1 MGIDKDD
8 VRLVI
13 HADIPGSLENYL
25 QEAGRAGRDTA
36 QAHCVLLFD
45 EQDIEKQFQLEAMSE
60 VSLRDIKQILRGIRL
75 RASKGGKQD
84 NNLPLVATSA
94 ELINQPEVETS
105 FAADDSNADTKVK
118 TAIAWLERAGYLE
131 RSDNITQV
139 FQGRPLFAS
148 TEEAMKRVDSLK
160 LAPKA
165 KAIWQAVIQ
174 ALMSAADDDGLS
186 ADAIAEEAGQ
196 YMADKGSG
204 VQASEVMRVLTQMAD
219 VGLLSQGML
228 LTTWLRPKGRDNARV
243 LCGQVHSIEKA
254 MLDTLREQEPE
265 PDTGQGLTF
274 NIRLVNQ
281 AIKDLGHERC
291 NPGLL
296 RNLLTSWAQDGRSGG
311 DKGSI
316 DVKYLSRDLYQLT
329 FNRTWS
335 QIEQTIDQRHR
346 VTGAT
351 LDFLYTLLASSE
363 ESVQRQVMLSFALE
377 QLVKY
382 LREDMDVAQLM
393 NKREASSQQEWLLKG
408 AERALLY
415 LHEQHAIVLQN
426 GLAVFRSAMTLTLTA
441 ERQQQYNKAD
451 YQPLEHHYRQKVIQ
465 IHVMNEYAR
474 ISLEHFKKAKKLVTD
489 YFSME
494 ADKFLGHYF
503 KGRNKIL
510 ELATS
515 EHSWKRI
522 VEDLHNRAQEQI
534 VQAPPEQN
542 LLVLAGPGSG
552 KSKVIIHRCAYLMR
566 VKQISPSRI
575 MLLCYNH
582 NAAMSLRRRLTELL
596 GRDGARVSVFTFH
609 GLAMS
614 LTGNAVQNRTSDD
627 IDFTTIID
635 DAIKLLRGEQ
645 NQLGLE
651 LEEQR
656 ERLLGGL
663 QFLLVD
669 EYQDIDEQQ
678 YQLIAALVGKSEE
691 DEEARLHLMAVGDD
705 DQSIYAFRDANVSFI
720 RRFEQDYNA
729 QTHFLTWN
737 YRSTAHIIETSNRLI
752 EHNQDR
758 MKRTHPI
765 EIDDRRKMEV
775 AGGHWEGMETA
786 QGRVIIQQCQDAAQ
800 QAAEV
805 VRHIALI
812 REKTPTCPL
821 ESIAVLARNGLEKE
835 ELAWVRSAL
844 ADADIPCRFTLDKE
858 NGFPVHRCR
867 EILRYQNWLQQ
878 QGHALLT
885 AEQLAAPLPPL
896 SLANRWEE
904 LLHDLI
910 AQWQASQGE
919 HALSAHHF
927 LMFLY
932 EYLSEQK
939 RQIRF
944 GKGVLLST
952 VHGVK
957 GEEYR
962 HVILLDGGWQRAAE
976 LSTSNLEEERR
987 LFYVGMT
994 RAIERL
1000 VLMARHDQRNPHI
1013 PLIAS
1018 HCYVQRPN
1026 ATRPDRQRRFAMM
1039 GMSQLVLGYA
1049 GHSDEGQTIHNELR
1063 ALKVGDAVRIAP
1075 DKQDRLH
1082 VYHRSHKIA
1091 RLSLQGEETWKFDV
1105 NTIREA
1111 RVIALVERRKEQEKD
1126 EYQPKMRSE
1135 RWEIPIIE
1143 LEL

>member
-1 MGIDKDD
+1 MSNISLGIFTNS
-8 VRLVI
+8 
-13 HADIPGSLENYL
+13 P
-25 QEAGRAGRDTA
+25 
-36 QAHCVLLFD
+36 
-45 EQDIEKQFQLEAMSE
+45 
-60 VSLRDIKQILRGIRL
+60 
-75 RASKGGKQD
+75 
-84 NNLPLVATSA
+84 
-94 ELINQPEVETS
+94 
-105 FAADDSNADTKVK
+105 
-118 TAIAWLERAGYLE
+118 
-131 RSDNITQV
+131 
-139 FQGRPLFAS
+139 S
-148 TEEAMKRVDSLK
+148 TE
-160 LAPKA
+160 
-165 KAIWQAVIQ
+165 
-174 ALMSAADDDGLS
+174 
-186 ADAIAEEAGQ
+186 
-196 YMADKGSG
+196 
-204 VQASEVMRVLTQMAD
+204 
-219 VGLLSQGML
+219 
-228 LTTWLRPKGRDNARV
+228 
-243 LCGQVHSIEKA
+243 
-254 MLDTLREQEPE
+254 
-265 PDTGQGLTF
+265 
-274 NIRLVNQ
+274 
-281 AIKDLGHERC
+281 
-291 NPGLL
+291 PGP
-296 RNLLTSWAQDGRSGG
+296 
-311 DKGSI
+311 
-316 DVKYLSRDLYQLT
+316 
-329 FNRTWS
+329 S

-393 NKREASSQQEWLLKG
+393 NKREASSHQEWLLKG

-656 ERLLGGL
+656 EKLLGGL

-962 HVILLDGGWQRAAE
+962 HVILLDGGWQRTAE